1 MHVESV
7 GSAASFIG
15 QKILS
20 EKISALLSTVDEY
33 PFSIQRNYQSLL
45 TLNLNP
51 T

>member
-1 MHVESV
+1 MQVESV

-20 EKISALLSTVDEY
+20 EISALLSTVDEY